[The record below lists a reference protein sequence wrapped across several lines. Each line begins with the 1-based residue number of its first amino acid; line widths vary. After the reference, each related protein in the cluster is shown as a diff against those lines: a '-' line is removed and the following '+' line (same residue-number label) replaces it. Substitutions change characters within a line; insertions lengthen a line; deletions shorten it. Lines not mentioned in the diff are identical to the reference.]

1 MADKIYLNGSG
12 KEVKFSNGGSI
23 INCYIDLDD
32 AKEKGLLRKTKNG
45 KNIVVFSLAERR
57 EESEYGDT
65 HYLFHKPYEAGES
78 ERKKKVA
85 KVKEA
90 PSKSKSND
98 EDIDDLPF

>member
-1 MADKIYLNGSG
+1 MAEKIYLNGSG

-32 AKEKGLLRKTKNG
+32 AKEKGLIRKTKAG

-65 HYLFHKPYEAGES
+65 HYLFHKPYEPKES
-78 ERKKKVA
+78 ERTKKVA
-85 KVKEA
+85 KTKESS
-90 PSKSKSND
+90 SKKA
-98 EDIDDLPF
+98 EDDGMDDLPF